1 VGKRQASVDNR
12 LLGLSGLYHRH
23 AIGTFNTC
31 SRGSTHRSL
40 TDTSGGYN
48 LRGTGFP
55 HTTPRLSQPTV
66 STFHIRA
73 PSGLRLSIQQL
84 QIELEMKHTLNPA
97 SVSLHSTSTVIYHLS
112 IALLMV
118 SHKEIGLTIINRK
131 VNLNATMMV
140 YNSYRL
146 NAES

>member
-1 VGKRQASVDNR
+1 
-12 LLGLSGLYHRH
+12 
-23 AIGTFNTC
+23 
-31 SRGSTHRSL
+31 
-40 TDTSGGYN
+40 
-48 LRGTGFP
+48 
-55 HTTPRLSQPTV
+55 
-66 STFHIRA
+66 
-73 PSGLRLSIQQL
+73 
-84 QIELEMKHTLNPA
+84 MKHTLNPA